1 MSRWT
6 YDGGLSTY
14 DEYDDEGEYLDE
26 EYSIYEQCCRNCRF
40 FSMYRGYGE
49 CRNPNL
55 DEFDSPSAKGDDC
68 CDLWEERRSRR

>member
-14 DEYDDEGEYLDE
+14 DEYDDEGEYLDD

-55 DEFDSPSAKGDDC
+55 D
-68 CDLWEERRSRR
+68 